1 MVKEFKL
8 KTYFLFFSSLTL
20 SFFSFLASQ
29 FTQSKW
35 SLKLCWPKT
44 ALYIVPVVVLLPV
57 VVCPGLLL
65 CTSQDSPFN
74 LSSHSAPGCYWNKI
88 VYFINTHNLTLS
100 LSDLFIVFEFYQC
113 FKPFYPLEVKTK
125 HFNFP
130 YCCCSFSLDSSPI
143 SAVSSYLHSIMLS
156 CPWWVLS
163 KSWKFLLWTNYFLR
177 FLMKLALKSR
187 YIEIGFVVSMSMH
200 PTLLFGDEIVVEK
213 VKVKHLFFLIWVHVM
228 VCQWCCK

>member
-1 MVKEFKL
+1 MKEFKL

-74 LSSHSAPGCYWNKI
+74 LSSHSAPGCYWTKI

-156 CPWWVLS
+156 CPRWMLS
-163 KSWKFLLWTNYFLR
+163 KSWKFLLWTNYF
-177 FLMKLALKSR
+177 F
-187 YIEIGFVVSMSMH
+187 EIFDETGF
-200 PTLLFGDEIVVEK
+200 K
-213 VKVKHLFFLIWVHVM
+213 VKVYRNWIRSVHVYAPYSSFRWWNR
-228 VCQWCCK
+228 CGKGKS